1 MLRSIWHYR
10 IFILSSIFADL
21 RGRYA
26 RSKLGALWFILHP
39 FAQALIFAIVLSEV
53 LGARLPGV
61 DDASAYPVY
70 LLAGMSAWTLFTEI
84 LNRTMTVFLDF
95 AGVIKKIAFPKIA
108 LPIIVMGTAVINHVI
123 LLVAIAVV
131 STALGYK
138 PGVVWLILPA
148 LSLMVALLGFSLGLI
163 CGVLNVFSRDVG
175 QVMSIVLQ
183 LWFWLTPIVY
193 PIGIVPASFQWLV
206 RLNPMT
212 HITGGYQDIIVY
224 GRAPD
229 LLGVGVVCALG
240 LVILVASYVLFKR
253 AQPDLIDAL

>member
-1 MLRSIWHYR
+1 MLRSVWSYR

-26 RSKLGALWFILHP
+26 RSRLGALWLILHP

-53 LGARLPGV
+53 LGARLPGI
-61 DDASAYPVY
+61 DDPSAYPVY

-84 LNRTMTVFLDF
+84 LNRSMTIFLDF
-95 AGVIKKIAFPKIA
+95 SGVIKKIAFPKIA
-108 LPIIVMGTAVINHVI
+108 LPIIVMGTAILNHVI
-123 LLVAIAVV
+123 LLFAIAIV
-131 STALGYK
+131 AGFLGYM
-138 PGVVWLILPA
+138 PGAPWLLLPVLA
-148 LSLMVALLGFSLGLI
+148 LVAALLGFGIGLI
-163 CGVLNVFSRDVG
+163 CGVLNVFSRDIG
-175 QVMSIVLQ
+175 QVMSIIIQ

-193 PIGIVPASFQWLV
+193 PIGIIPSSFQWLV

-212 HITGGYQDIIVY
+212 HITGAYQDIIVY
-224 GRAPD
+224 GRVPD
-229 LLGVGVVCALG
+229 MLGLGATCVAG